1 MSGQRNERRR
11 GSNRRPKMPSN
22 PGRDASSSSGSEH
35 EHEHEQPGR
44 WRDSITFWCGVVV
57 AIATVITLAITALGS
72 GDSSAPSTAT
82 AKEGHLQLTDAY
94 IKDGPEEDFS
104 NSTGPQR
111 QTVSSTP
118 TIELLLLNGTA
129 VRQLITAA
137 LITVEGYAR
146 LETCFSQGG
155 GPIPEPYPYVIG
167 LPAQPLPSERALEAH
182 LHDQIG
188 PDEPDRLA
196 LRFATPGV
204 SGLSSSIYR
213 LHIGL
218 RTTGTTKPFD
228 AGRFIVTTPGAILD
242 FGSII
247 PVENT
252 FLEQF
257 VTGDFKSESS
267 RLHVTWC
274 MKRNLAALEAIL
286 GGRGRRTPE
295 LALLDHSTLASRWT
309 QLQDHTPAR
318 LAATRLL
325 KMADPLNAAYAAE
338 QTADPTFQ
346 AQVKTLAAKELLA
359 RAGRELTGG
368 GTPSVYGEALVRSAI
383 ELKPSEGARAMLA
396 EFQRRLVGQEPADL
410 AMAPEGTGG

>member
-1 MSGQRNERRR
+1 MSRQGSKRQR
-11 GSNRRPKMPSN
+11 GLQQRPKTPPNPS
-22 PGRDASSSSGSEH
+22 RDASSSSSA
-35 EHEHEQPGR
+35 EQEKPSR
-44 WRDSITFWCGVVV
+44 WRDSIAFWCGVIV

-72 GDSSAPSTAT
+72 GHSPSTAA

-111 QTVSSTP
+111 QTGSSTP
-118 TIELLLLNGTA
+118 TIELLLLNSTTA
-129 VRQLITAA
+129 RQLITAV

-155 GPIPEPYPYVIG
+155 GPIPEPYPYIIG
-167 LPAQPLPSERALEAH
+167 LPAQPLPSERVLEAH

-196 LRFATPGV
+196 LRFATSGAG
-204 SGLSSSIYR
+204 GLSSSIYK
-213 LHIGL
+213 LHIAL
-218 RTTGTTKPFD
+218 RATGATNPFD
-228 AGRFIVTTPGAILD
+228 AGRFIVTTPGAILGI
-242 FGSII
+242 GSII

-257 VTGDFKSESS
+257 VTGTFKSESS

-274 MKRNLAALEAIL
+274 MKRNLAALEAVL
-286 GGRGRRTPE
+286 GGHGKRTPE
-295 LALLDHSTLASRWT
+295 LALLDHSTLASRWA

-325 KMADPLNAAYAAE
+325 KMADPLNAAYAAD
-338 QTADPTFQ
+338 QTADPAFQ

-368 GTPSVYGEALVRSAI
+368 GTPSVYGEGLVRSAI
-383 ELKPSEGARAMLA
+383 ELEPSAGARAMLA

-410 AMAPEGTGG
+410 AMAPEGASG